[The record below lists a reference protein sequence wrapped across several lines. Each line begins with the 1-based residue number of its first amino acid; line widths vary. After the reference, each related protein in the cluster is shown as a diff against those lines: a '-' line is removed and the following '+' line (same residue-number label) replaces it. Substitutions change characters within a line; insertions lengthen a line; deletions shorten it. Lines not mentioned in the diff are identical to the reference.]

1 MTQQGQPKV
10 SNIQMNK
17 KDPMKGLTITIQ
29 GYSGIN
35 NTQPPD
41 LIPDNAVQDIYNFL
55 PIGNGTVRKLQPP
68 SLVATLP
75 YNPIVMVNDILNG
88 SLVMFVILD
97 DGSAGTIT
105 GGTYTQVATANTF
118 STVASYIQITN
129 WQNQVFLII
138 DNIKGYFSYSPSSG
152 LTLINSGIKGNTI
165 IVYQG
170 RVFIGGGRNIQYSA
184 PTSYTDFTTTNGG
197 GTFMISSP
205 NLKQQIVK
213 LIAYMNNI
221 YVVGDHAVIAITGT
235 TINNDPSL
243 WYIQEIFNT
252 TGSIYSN
259 SVINFNN
266 TIYLVNE
273 YGIYQIISSQSQK
286 IDYSIDITKFSWTLG
301 QADLAQINNLN
312 FYLLPIQKYS
322 ILYSQN
328 YNLLLA
334 YCVDLQ
340 QYFQIDLGFNITG
353 VYATRSITDHS
364 IYILAQ
370 KSIYKLGGGT
380 SKIKGLIR
388 TKNFDFGYPFLYKT
402 VRNTSFNVIPYS
414 GTPNMSLTVNLQSLT
429 GTSPSQS
436 GTNMNS
442 LNYISNLAIA
452 ASTSTSPLYI
462 LPQNGVNIPL
472 LININTAIPTSY
484 LPIFYL
490 NVSGNAFSFDI
501 TDNSNASFDIVQTYI
516 RAHLGRSV
524 V

>member
-1 MTQQGQPKV
+1 
-10 SNIQMNK
+10 
-17 KDPMKGLTITIQ
+17 
-29 GYSGIN
+29 
-35 NTQPPD
+35 
-41 LIPDNAVQDIYNFL
+41 
-55 PIGNGTVRKLQPP
+55 
-68 SLVATLP
+68 
-75 YNPIVMVNDILNG
+75 
-88 SLVMFVILD
+88 
-97 DGSAGTIT
+97 
-105 GGTYTQVATANTF
+105 
-118 STVASYIQITN
+118 
-129 WQNQVFLII
+129 
-138 DNIKGYFSYSPSSG
+138 
-152 LTLINSGIKGNTI
+152 
-165 IVYQG
+165 
-170 RVFIGGGRNIQYSA
+170 
-184 PTSYTDFTTTNGG
+184 
-197 GTFMISSP
+197 
-205 NLKQQIVK
+205 
-213 LIAYMNNI
+213 MNNI

-252 TGSIYSN
+252 TGSIYPN

-273 YGIYQIISSQSQK
+273 YGIYQIVSSQSQK
-286 IDYSIDITKFSWTLG
+286 IDYLVDITKFSWTSG

-322 ILYSQN
+322 ILYLQS
-328 YNLLLA
+328 YNILLA

-340 QYFQIDLGFNITG
+340 QYYQIDLGFNIIG
-353 VYATRSITDHS
+353 VYATRSIIDHS

-370 KSIYKLGGGT
+370 NSIYKLGGGT
-380 SKIKGLIR
+380 SNIKGLIR

-402 VRNTSFNVIPYS
+402 VRNTSFNIIPYS

-429 GTSPSQS
+429 GTSPSQT

-442 LNYISNLAIA
+442 AHYINNLAIA
-452 ASTSTSPLYI
+452 VSTTNAPLYI

-472 LININTAIPTSY
+472 LISINTTIPTSY

-501 TDNSNASFDIVQTYI
+501 VDNSCASFDIVQTYI

>member
-1 MTQQGQPKV
+1 
-10 SNIQMNK
+10 
-17 KDPMKGLTITIQ
+17 MKGLTITIQ

-75 YNPIVMVNDILNG
+75 YNPIVMINDVLNG
-88 SLVMFVILD
+88 SLVMFVILA
-97 DGSAGTIT
+97 DGSAGTIS
-105 GGTYTQVATANTF
+105 GGTYSQVAPANTF

-205 NLKQQIVK
+205 NLKQQIIK

-252 TGSIYSN
+252 TGSIYPN

-273 YGIYQIISSQSQK
+273 YGIYQIVSSQSQK
-286 IDYSIDITKFSWTLG
+286 IDYMVDITKFSWTSG

-328 YNLLLA
+328 
-334 YCVDLQ
+334 
-340 QYFQIDLGFNITG
+340 
-353 VYATRSITDHS
+353 
-364 IYILAQ
+364 
-370 KSIYKLGGGT
+370 
-380 SKIKGLIR
+380 
-388 TKNFDFGYPFLYKT
+388 
-402 VRNTSFNVIPYS
+402 
-414 GTPNMSLTVNLQSLT
+414 
-429 GTSPSQS
+429 
-436 GTNMNS
+436 
-442 LNYISNLAIA
+442 
-452 ASTSTSPLYI
+452 
-462 LPQNGVNIPL
+462 
-472 LININTAIPTSY
+472 
-484 LPIFYL
+484 
-490 NVSGNAFSFDI
+490 
-501 TDNSNASFDIVQTYI
+501 
-516 RAHLGRSV
+516 
-524 V
+524 